1 MNPYLNSYVS
11 VFAHPKPSTITNI
24 RGNSG
29 NPLPKGDASFYS
41 IPTGGILIQAEVF
54 RLPDQRLPDRT
65 GFFGMHIHENGDCRR
80 LRWGNWLRGYWGC
93 CLVFLLTSFFHVAI
107 LISREPFS
115 VPFWTYWRGLFI
127 CRRSTVLKLGKV
139 YVSPYIG
146 SFYFLLSIR

>member
-1 MNPYLNSYVS
+1 MAKMNPYLNSYVS
-11 VFAHPKPSTITNI
+11 VFARPKPSTIANI

-80 LRWGNWLRGYWGC
+80 SGGGIGC
-93 CLVFLLTSFFHVAI
+93 EVIEV
-107 LISREPFS
+107 
-115 VPFWTYWRGLFI
+115 V
-127 CRRSTVLKLGKV
+127 V
-139 YVSPYIG
+139 
-146 SFYFLLSIR
+146 